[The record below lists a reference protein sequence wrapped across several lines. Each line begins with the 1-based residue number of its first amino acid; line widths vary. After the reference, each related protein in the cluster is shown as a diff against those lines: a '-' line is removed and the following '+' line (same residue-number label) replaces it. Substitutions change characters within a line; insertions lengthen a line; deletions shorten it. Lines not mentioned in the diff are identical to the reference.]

1 MTILNFTKM
10 AILTMYYY
18 ILDKYRA
25 YFLLV
30 ELYNLPL
37 LYLKQIL
44 SKLPD
49 FQ

>member
-1 MTILNFTKM
+1 MGT
-10 AILTMYYY
+10 LTMYYY
-18 ILDKYRA
+18 KLDKYRA
-25 YFLLV
+25 YFLPPKLC
-30 ELYNLPL
+30 NLPL